1 MSNLTEKIKG
11 LATEFFSEI
20 QSIRHYLHENPELS
34 FEEFETSK
42 FLKEKLKSW
51 GLTIDAEWVKT
62 GFSVVIEGAESG
74 PCVALRAD
82 IDALPI
88 QEQNEV
94 SYKSKNE
101 GKMHACGHDV
111 HAACLMGVAKILQET
126 KDYWKGKVVL
136 FFQAGEEKLP
146 GGASLMIKEGALEK
160 YQPQRMIAQHVYPEM
175 EVGNVGFREGMYM
188 ASADEI
194 YLTVKGK
201 GGHAALPHKNV
212 DSVVLAANIICQLQ
226 QISSRIAPPTVP
238 TVLSFGKIIGM
249 GATNVIPDEVKIEG
263 TLRTMNEEWRSIYH
277 EKIDAICKSQAAAF
291 SGECEV
297 NIMKGYPFLTN
308 DASVTKT
315 SSIAAKSYL
324 GEGKVHELD
333 LRMTAEDF
341 SYFSQKVPAC
351 FYRLGVGNS
360 QKGITQ
366 SVHHPKFNIDE
377 KALEIGMGLMTAI
390 ALKNLEELNQSK

>member
-1 MSNLTEKIKG
+1 MNNLTEEIKS
-11 LATEFFSEI
+11 LAKDFFSEI

-238 TVLSFGKIIGM
+238 TVLSFGKIVGM

-291 SGECEV
+291 GGECEV

-377 KALEIGMGLMTAI
+377 KALETGMGLMTAI
-390 ALKNLEELNQSK
+390 ALKNLEELIPI